1 MGIFLFSLEKRVKG
15 LLICLKM
22 TKCNFVLKSNLIDTV
37 YLLVKIRY
45 DNHIQNACES
55 KAKGFEPYI
64 CLLKLVMNF
73 FFFFFFL
80 IRNIKISFDNI
91 KY

>member
-1 MGIFLFSLEKRVKG
+1 MQNGKIYAQANVIALIQYSLS
-15 LLICLKM
+15 LSLSLSC
-22 TKCNFVLKSNLIDTV
+22 LKSNLIDTV

-73 FFFFFFL
+73 FFFL